1 MPCIKVLLIYVFT
14 LAFACQSFAQ
24 IDTDRMDSIESAKK
38 IRKKTIA
45 ANNAVL
51 ISPFYTALFP
61 VGELSERFGFSNN
74 VGMNI
79 SMKVRHNWLI
89 GIEGDYLFGSRVKEN
104 PLAPLLTHSTGQL
117 IGNDGTLGDIPLLL
131 SGFEIALRVGKLI
144 SLSRKHPN
152 SGIEISLAPGYMQHK
167 IWINDNANNFAQ
179 LDGDY
184 KKGYD
189 RLTGGPMLA
198 GALGYQYLE
207 KRRFLS
213 FYGGIDFA
221 TGFTQEYRNW
231 NFDLMSADKHHRL
244 DMLIGIHVA
253 WIIPIFTTISKST
266 ETYYY

>member
-14 LAFACQSFAQ
+14 LVFACQSFAQ

-38 IRKKTIA
+38 VKKKATT

-51 ISPFYTALFP
+51 ICPYYTALFP
-61 VGELSERFGFSNN
+61 IGELSERFGFCNN

-79 SMKVRHNWLI
+79 SMKVKHNWLI
-89 GIEGDYLFGSRVKEN
+89 GIEGNYLFGTRVKED
-104 PLAPLLTHSTGQL
+104 PLTTLLTHSTGQL
-117 IGNDGTLGDIPLLL
+117 IGNDGSLGDIPLQL
-131 SGFEIALRVGKLI
+131 SGFEVAFRVGKLI
-144 SLSRKHPN
+144 SFSRKHPN

-189 RLTGGPMLA
+189 RLTGGAMLA

-213 FYGGIDFA
+213 FYAGLDFA
-221 TGFTQEYRNW
+221 MGFTQEMRNW
-231 NFDLMSADKHHRL
+231 NFDLMSADKHRRL
-244 DMLIGIHVA
+244 DMTIGIRAV
-253 WIIPIFTTISKST
+253 WIIPVFTTISKST
-266 ETYYY
+266 EHYYY

>member
-38 IRKKTIA
+38 IRKKATA

-74 VGMNI
+74 VGGNV
-79 SMKVRHNWLI
+79 SLKVKHNWII
-89 GIEGDYLFGSRVKEN
+89 GIEGDYLFGSQVKEN
-104 PLAPLLTHSTGQL
+104 PIAPLLTHSTGQL
-117 IGNDGTLGDIPLLL
+117 IGNDGSLGDIPLEL
-131 SGFEIALRVGKLI
+131 SGFEIVLRVGKLI
-144 SLSRKHPN
+144 SFSRKHPN

-167 IWINDNANNFAQ
+167 IWINDNANNFPQ

-189 RLTGGPMLA
+189 RLTNGAMVGA
-198 GALGYQYLE
+198 GLGYQYLE
-207 KRRFLS
+207 KRKFLS
-213 FYGGIDFA
+213 FYGGLDFA
-221 TGFTQEYRNW
+221 AGFTQEVRNW
-231 NFDLMSADKHHRL
+231 NFDLMSADKHRRL
-244 DMLIGIHVA
+244 DMLIGIRVA
-253 WIIPIFTTISKST
+253 WVIPVFTTISKST
-266 ETYYY
+266 EHYYY